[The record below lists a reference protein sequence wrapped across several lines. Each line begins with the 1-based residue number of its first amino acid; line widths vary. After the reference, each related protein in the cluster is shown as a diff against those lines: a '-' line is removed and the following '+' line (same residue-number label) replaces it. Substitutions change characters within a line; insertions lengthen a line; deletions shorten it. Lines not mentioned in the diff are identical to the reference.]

1 MKLKYFYTLP
11 FLIKKLVPSM
21 LTAAK
26 GKAVKKKKAA

>member
-1 MKLKYFYTLP
+1 MYFYTLP

-26 GKAVKKKKAA
+26 GKAVKKEKKAA